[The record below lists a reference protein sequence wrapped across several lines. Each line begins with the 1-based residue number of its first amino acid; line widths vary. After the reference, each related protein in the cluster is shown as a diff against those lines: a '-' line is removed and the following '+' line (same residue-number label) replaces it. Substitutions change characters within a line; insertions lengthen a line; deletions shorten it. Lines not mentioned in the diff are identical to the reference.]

1 MLRAYQTTLKL
12 CFPAQPSKITPL
24 PSAIL
29 CLQSPAK
36 APAKSPRARRAS
48 KANADRTGSARS
60 PAWPKVAGGLVSMY
74 SAGMAT
80 PATAAALWG
89 ADMIVAA
96 VSASLEELLQLE
108 GFVHEQAMALEPSRV
123 GAPANEQAMAL
134 EPSRVGVT
142 AQVQH
147 KALLGC
153 SEMQADESR
162 CLAYASLQSCAALTL
177 PAQGCQQ
184 KHRILPLGC
193 RTCRWAHSPVLS

>member
-1 MLRAYQTTLKL
+1 MLRAYQQHVRIW
-12 CFPAQPSKITPL
+12 FPAQPSSVTPL
-24 PSAIL
+24 PSALL
-29 CLQSPAK
+29 CLQSPTK
-36 APAKSPRARRAS
+36 APAKSPKARRAS
-48 KANADRTGSARS
+48 KANADTNGSARS

-108 GFVHEQAMALEPSRV
+108 GFVNEQAMALEPSRV

-134 EPSRVGVT
+134 EASRVGAT
-142 AQVQH
+142 AQLQH
-147 KALLGC
+147 KALLRC

-162 CLAYASLQSCAALTL
+162 CLAYASLQSCAALT

-184 KHRILPLGC
+184 KH
-193 RTCRWAHSPVLS
+193 